1 MSLFLIL
8 SKKCTIFALI
18 KAYAAVDDK
27 HKGHGRNLLAA
38 LAWPGGNAADA
49 LTDRAWPTIGTG
61 LVTS

>member
-27 HKGHGRNLLAA
+27 HKGRDRNVLAA

-49 LTDRAWPTIGTG
+49 LTDRA
-61 LVTS
+61 